1 MPASRSSPSPTGI
14 DRAAAYGR
22 TVPDLVPGTPGAL
35 KVLLAGVNPGLVSG
49 VRGLHFGNPANRLWP
64 VLHRA
69 GLTERRLRPEDTD
82 ELLAAG
88 IGITNLVPRSTA
100 RADELAAA
108 ELREGVPRL
117 TRLVTRVRP
126 GKVAVLGISA
136 YRVAFAEPRA
146 VVGRQARTIAG
157 RPVWL
162 LPNPSGLNA
171 SYQMDALIAAYAEL
185 VD

>member
-1 MPASRSSPSPTGI
+1 M
-14 DRAAAYGR
+14 
-22 TVPDLVPGTPGAL
+22 
-35 KVLLAGVNPGLVSG
+35 SG
-49 VRGLHFGNPANRLWP
+49 VRGLHFGNPAN
-64 VLHRA
+64 
-69 GLTERRLRPEDTD
+69 
-82 ELLAAG
+82 
-88 IGITNLVPRSTA
+88 
-100 RADELAAA
+100 
-108 ELREGVPRL
+108 RL

-185 VD
+185 AD

>member
-1 MPASRSSPSPTGI
+1 MPSRSPTGI

-22 TVPDLVPGTPGAL
+22 TVPDLVPDTPGVL
-35 KVLLAGVNPGLVSG
+35 KILLVGVNPGLVSG

-69 GLTERRLRPEDTD
+69 GLTPRQLRPEDTD

-88 IGITNLVPRSTA
+88 IGISNLVPGATA
-100 RADELAAA
+100 RADELTAA
-108 ELREGVPRL
+108 ELRDGVPRL
-117 TRLVTRVRP
+117 TRLVERVRP
-126 GKVAVLGISA
+126 DKVAVLGISA
-136 YRVAFAEPRA
+136 YRVAWSEPRA

-157 RPVWL
+157 HPLWL

-171 SYQMDALIAAYAEL
+171 SYQLDALIAAYGEL
-185 VD
+185 AD